1 MANNKSK
8 IKNQKSKIEENEKPA
23 RNASASVAD
32 GSEELENLENSLKR
46 ALADYQNLEKRV
58 GEEKSEWI
66 KMANRDLLFKL
77 LPVFDTLNLAQ
88 KHIQDEGLILSIKQF
103 MDVLRSVGVE
113 KINTQDQTF
122 DPSSMEAVEKTGEGE
137 KVIDEVRAGFTLFGK
152 VIRPVLV
159 KVG

>member
-1 MANNKSK
+1 MTKKKNEDQKVSNDESK
-8 IKNQKSKIEENEKPA
+8 EK
-23 RNASASVAD
+23 
-32 GSEELENLENSLKR
+32 LENLENSLKR
-46 ALADYQNLEKRV
+46 ALADYQNLEKR
-58 GEEKSEWI
+58 GNEEKSEWI

-103 MDVLRSVGVE
+103 IDVLKSVGVE

-122 DPSSMEAVEKTGEGE
+122 DPAVMEAVEKTGEGE
-137 KVIDEVRAGFTLFGK
+137 KVIEEIRAGFTLFGK
-152 VIRPVLV
+152 VIRPALV